1 MFDINLITE
10 ISILLQYNNLDKIF
24 LFIEK
29 NNDVAF
35 LICTN

>member
-1 MFDINLITE
+1 MDINIIVE
-10 ISILLQYNNLDKIF
+10 VSILLQYNNLDKIF

-35 LICTN
+35 LICIN